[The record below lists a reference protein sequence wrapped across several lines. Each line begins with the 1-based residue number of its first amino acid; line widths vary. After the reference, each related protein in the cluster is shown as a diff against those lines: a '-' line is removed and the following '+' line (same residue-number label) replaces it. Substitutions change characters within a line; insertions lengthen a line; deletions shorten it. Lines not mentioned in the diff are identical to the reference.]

1 MLSRVRAGQGNTA
14 FLDPPS
20 RHEPG
25 LANHVIHKRD
35 FEDAAGLGGSSTAG
49 STRTLIDACTAH
61 SRGAA
66 GKEQATDGRLQ
77 PKRLAIAS
85 AISSGASS
93 WM

>member
-1 MLSRVRAGQGNTA
+1 MRAGQGNTA

-25 LANHVIHKRD
+25 LANLVNHKLD
-35 FEDAAGLGGSSTAG
+35 SEDAAGLCGSSTAG
-49 STRTLIDACTAH
+49 TPIDACTAH

-66 GKEQATDGRLQ
+66 GKDQATDGWLQ

>member
-1 MLSRVRAGQGNTA
+1 VRAGQGNTA

-25 LANHVIHKRD
+25 LANLVNHKLD
-35 FEDAAGLGGSSTAG
+35 FEDAAVLGGSSTAG
-49 STRTLIDACTAH
+49 STRTPIDACTAR
-61 SRGAA
+61 SRVAS
-66 GKEQATDGRLQ
+66 GKDHATDEWLQ
-77 PKRLAIAS
+77 AKRLAIAS